1 MALNSQPASSRIRSA
16 QRMVRDAR
24 LGQPLSP
31 AQISRLETVLADC
44 ASDVEQ
50 LELATGTAPV
60 ATQLKAAGANP
71 VMMRAVLQ
79 QAGVRKAVRHG

>member
-24 LGQPLSP
+24 LGNPLSLN
-31 AQISRLETVLADC
+31 QIERLETVLADC

-50 LELATGTAPV
+50 MEVAAGSAPV
-60 ATQLKAAGANP
+60 SVQLKAAGGNT
-71 VMMRAVLQ
+71 VMMRAVLR
-79 QAGVRKAVRHG
+79 QASARKAAQHG